1 MRKLLIVLI
10 GVIAS
15 INVYAQ
21 ADTTAKDTVW
31 RCGGLFSVNLTQVS
45 LTNWAAGGQ
54 NSISGNALVSLF
66 ANYKKGKK
74 AWDNNLDLAYGLVRQ
89 GKEGDVLKTDDKMDL
104 SSKYGIKA
112 FDHWYYSALFNFK
125 SQFAPGYNYPND
137 SIAISKFLAPGYVLF
152 ALGLDY
158 KPSDY
163 FSLFISPVTAR
174 WLIVNDKLLSDAGA
188 FGVDSGKTVR
198 QELGAYVKAA
208 FNKDMNKYINL
219 KTSLDL
225 FSDYLNEP
233 QHVDVNFQFLMSLK
247 VSKFISASLSLQAL
261 YDHDTKVAV
270 YKSDDI
276 TIDHFGPRT
285 QFKEVLGIGF
295 AYKFSSVS
303 VR

>member
-1 MRKLLIVLI
+1 MRKILSLF
-10 GVIAS
+10 IALF
-15 INVYAQ
+15 IFTVAHAQ
-21 ADTTAKDTVW
+21 TDTLPKDTIW

-45 LTNWAAGGQ
+45 LTNWAAGGL

-66 ANYKKGKK
+66 ANYKKGKT

-89 GKEGDVLKTDDKMDL
+89 GKEGDVLKTDDKIDL

-137 SIAISKFLAPGYVLF
+137 SIAISKFLAPGYVLL

-158 KPSDY
+158 KPKDY
-163 FSLFISPVTAR
+163 FSLFISPLTAR
-174 WLIVNDKLLSDAGA
+174 WLIVNDKTLSEAAA
-188 FGVDSGKTVR
+188 FGVDTGKTVK
-198 QELGAYVKAA
+198 QELGAYIKAA
-208 FNKDMNKYINL
+208 LNKDMNKYINL
-219 KTSLDL
+219 KTSIDL

-233 QHVDVNFQFLMSLK
+233 SHIDVNFQFLLSLK
-247 VSKFISASLSLQAL
+247 VSKFISASVSLQAL
-261 YDHDTKVAV
+261 YDHDTQIAV
-270 YKSDDI
+270 YKSDEI
-276 TIDHFGPRT
+276 TIDHYGPRT